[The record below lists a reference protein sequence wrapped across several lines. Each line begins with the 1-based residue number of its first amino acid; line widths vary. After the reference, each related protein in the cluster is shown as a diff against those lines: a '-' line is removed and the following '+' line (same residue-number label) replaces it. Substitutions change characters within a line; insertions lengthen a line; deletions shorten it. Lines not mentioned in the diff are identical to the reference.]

1 MSKVLYKP
9 MVVVGQPRNC
19 CTSLTNAGM
28 GRGQCCTFAVL
39 SGSTAIPSFGHCE
52 NARSKLFKCSANVLP
67 MTMMSST
74 YTRQVVPCRPLRT
87 KLESLKGGRCISKD
101 KRHDVEFKKPFSFA
115 QSSLFASI
123 HFQVPPANSRW

>member
-9 MVVVGQPRNC
+9 MVIVGQSKELLHFLDKCWNGPMLHFCSSLWVNC
-19 CTSLTNAGM
+19 NAILW
-28 GRGQCCTFAVL
+28 TL
-39 SGSTAIPSFGHCE
+39 CE

-87 KLESLKGGRCISKD
+87 KLKSLKGGRCISKD